1 MHKIVLLDKPR
12 ENPGELDWSP
22 LQALGETVFYAHTEP
37 EEAAARIGD
46 AEIVLLNKTVLTAET
61 LRQCK
66 NLKLISVIATGY
78 NTVDVDCC
86 RELGITVCN
95 VPSYGSEAIS
105 QNAIALLLELTNR
118 VAHHDAEVRKGRSG
132 GPGDWCFWDY
142 SVMELE
148 GKTAGIIGLGR
159 IGRITARI
167 LRAFG
172 MKILAHDMYQDPAWE
187 NESCRY
193 TDLDTLYAQSDVI
206 FLHCPLFAEN
216 RHMICRAS
224 IEKMKDGVLLIN
236 NSRGQMVVEQDL
248 ADALN
253 SGKVAAAAL
262 DVVSSEPIRSDNPLL
277 QAKNCILTP
286 HISWAP
292 IESRQR
298 ILDCTIRNVRQFLS
312 GTPENN
318 VWG

>member
-132 GPGDWCFWDY
+132 GPGLVLLGLLRHGTRGQDCRDHRSRPHREDHRPHPARVRY
-142 SVMELE
+142 EDPGARHVS
-148 GKTAGIIGLGR
+148 GSGLG
-159 IGRITARI
+159 
-167 LRAFG
+167 
-172 MKILAHDMYQDPAWE
+172 K
-187 NESCRY
+187 
-193 TDLDTLYAQSDVI
+193 
-206 FLHCPLFAEN
+206 
-216 RHMICRAS
+216 
-224 IEKMKDGVLLIN
+224 
-236 NSRGQMVVEQDL
+236 
-248 ADALN
+248 
-253 SGKVAAAAL
+253 
-262 DVVSSEPIRSDNPLL
+262 
-277 QAKNCILTP
+277 
-286 HISWAP
+286 
-292 IESRQR
+292 
-298 ILDCTIRNVRQFLS
+298 
-312 GTPENN
+312 
-318 VWG
+318 

>member
-1 MHKIVLLDKPR
+1 MRGTDMHKIVLLDKPR

-118 VAHHDAEVRKGRSG
+118 VAHHDAEVRKGPQRRAGRLVLLGLLRHGARGQDCRDHRSRPHREDHRPHPSCVRHED
-132 GPGDWCFWDY
+132 PGARHVPG
-142 SVMELE
+142 S
-148 GKTAGIIGLGR
+148 GLG
-159 IGRITARI
+159 
-167 LRAFG
+167 
-172 MKILAHDMYQDPAWE
+172 K
-187 NESCRY
+187 
-193 TDLDTLYAQSDVI
+193 
-206 FLHCPLFAEN
+206 
-216 RHMICRAS
+216 
-224 IEKMKDGVLLIN
+224 
-236 NSRGQMVVEQDL
+236 
-248 ADALN
+248 
-253 SGKVAAAAL
+253 
-262 DVVSSEPIRSDNPLL
+262 
-277 QAKNCILTP
+277 
-286 HISWAP
+286 
-292 IESRQR
+292 
-298 ILDCTIRNVRQFLS
+298 
-312 GTPENN
+312 
-318 VWG
+318 

>member
-132 GPGDWCFWDY
+132 GHHGDHTERRCGSPVAFHDGLCRHLRLLRRGA
-142 SVMELE
+142 VQGPHFL
-148 GKTAGIIGLGR
+148 LGR
-159 IGRITARI
+159 QGADAVRQAQKGRRPVKARDAARRRLRRVARTDGRGVNSARI
-167 LRAFG
+167 R
-172 MKILAHDMYQDPAWE
+172 MQ
-187 NESCRY
+187 
-193 TDLDTLYAQSDVI
+193 
-206 FLHCPLFAEN
+206 
-216 RHMICRAS
+216 
-224 IEKMKDGVLLIN
+224 LLT
-236 NSRGQMVVEQDL
+236 RL
-248 ADALN
+248 
-253 SGKVAAAAL
+253 
-262 DVVSSEPIRSDNPLL
+262 
-277 QAKNCILTP
+277 
-286 HISWAP
+286 
-292 IESRQR
+292 
-298 ILDCTIRNVRQFLS
+298 
-312 GTPENN
+312 
-318 VWG
+318 

>member
-1 MHKIVLLDKPR
+1 MRGTDMHKIVLLDKPR

-22 LQALGETVFYAHTEP
+22 LQALGETTFYAHTEP

-132 GPGDWCFWDY
+132 GPGA
-142 SVMELE
+142 S
-148 GKTAGIIGLGR
+148 GT
-159 IGRITARI
+159 T
-167 LRAFG
+167 
-172 MKILAHDMYQDPAWE
+172 
-187 NESCRY
+187 
-193 TDLDTLYAQSDVI
+193 
-206 FLHCPLFAEN
+206 PLW
-216 RHMICRAS
+216 
-224 IEKMKDGVLLIN
+224 
-236 NSRGQMVVEQDL
+236 NSRARLPGSSVS
-248 ADALN
+248 AA
-253 SGKVAAAAL
+253 SGGSPPASFV
-262 DVVSSEPIRSDNPLL
+262 RS
-277 QAKNCILTP
+277 
-286 HISWAP
+286 
-292 IESRQR
+292 
-298 ILDCTIRNVRQFLS
+298 V
-312 GTPENN
+312 
-318 VWG
+318 

>member
-105 QNAIALLLELTNR
+105 QNAIALLLELTHR
-118 VAHHDAEVRKGRSG
+118 VAHHDAEVLQGRSG
-132 GPGDWCFWDY
+132 GPGDCCFWVF
-142 SVMELE
+142 SGMELV

-159 IGRITARI
+159 IGRITARNH
-167 LRAFG
+167 RAFG
-172 MKILAHDMYQDPAWE
+172 MTILAPAMNQDPARDK
-187 NESCRY
+187 ES
-193 TDLDTLYAQSDVI
+193 
-206 FLHCPLFAEN
+206 
-216 RHMICRAS
+216 
-224 IEKMKDGVLLIN
+224 
-236 NSRGQMVVEQDL
+236 SR
-248 ADALN
+248 
-253 SGKVAAAAL
+253 
-262 DVVSSEPIRSDNPLL
+262 
-277 QAKNCILTP
+277 
-286 HISWAP
+286 
-292 IESRQR
+292 
-298 ILDCTIRNVRQFLS
+298 
-312 GTPENN
+312 
-318 VWG
+318 